1 MWHMHILQLVSS
13 GLIGVRKK
21 SIKVTWR
28 LWKCFL
34 ALNSLVAKWSS
45 GFIGD
50 HKHRNPD
57 DHVKL
62 TWRLW
67 KCFLVLNSLVAK
79 PGVGNPAPR
88 LLSFVFIGYQGHPL
102 HCFSLP
108 PTNIFMVEIWEYRN
122 YFQGRNIF
130 MAEIW
135 ECQKYFHVRNIF
147 MPGIFSWW
155 KYEFVRNKIFRALLS
170 ITCTTMF
177 CQLGMRSSSDYETTI
192 FCGTDS
198 LLHWKMG
205 PWNDNR
211 GWN

>member
-1 MWHMHILQLVSS
+1 MFSGAQFLGCKTGGWQPSAKIALVCLYRVSGSS
-13 GLIGVRKK
+13 SPLLFFATNQYFHGGNMRVSELFSCQEYFHVRN
-21 SIKVTWR
+21 V
-28 LWKCFL
+28 FL
-34 ALNSLVAKWSS
+34 S
-45 GFIGD
+45 
-50 HKHRNPD
+50 
-57 DHVKL
+57 
-62 TWRLW
+62 
-67 KCFLVLNSLVAK
+67 
-79 PGVGNPAPR
+79 
-88 LLSFVFIGYQGHPL
+88 
-102 HCFSLP
+102 
-108 PTNIFMVEIWEYRN
+108 
-122 YFQGRNIF
+122 
-130 MAEIW
+130 EIW

-177 CQLGMRSSSDYETTI
+177 CQLGMRSSFDYKTTI